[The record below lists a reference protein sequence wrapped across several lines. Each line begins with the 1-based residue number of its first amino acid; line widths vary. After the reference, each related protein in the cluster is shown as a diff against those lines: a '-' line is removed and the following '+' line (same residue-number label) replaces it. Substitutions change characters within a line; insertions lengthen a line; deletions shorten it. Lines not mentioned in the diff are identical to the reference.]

1 MKGQEKEEKG
11 FFSNYDEM
19 LSDTT
24 HGEKIRRLRRDTLL
38 ILEHAVK
45 SVDPYKLVTA
55 NVKLEDGILKVS
67 GTKTNGG
74 IEIELDKIG
83 KKRIVAFGKASLAMA
98 SAFATIVDIDEG
110 VVVIPHGQ
118 GGERPPGMDIIEA
131 EHPVPAQGS
140 LTAANRVL
148 EIAEKS
154 TENDLLFALISGG
167 GSSLLAKPVDGITLE
182 EKIEVTN
189 QLLKSGCTINEMNTV
204 RKHISAIK
212 GGKLA
217 EAASPATTIGLILS
231 DVLGDPVDFIASGPT
246 ALDTTT
252 FKQAQG
258 VLEKYA
264 LWTRIPENMRGV
276 IEQGIEK
283 EEVTKKPSIEAHN
296 FIIGSNYIASRA
308 AVEKAKT
315 LGYNSLL
322 LTTHLEGESKEVA
335 KVFTALMRDIRTH
348 DTPLSPPAA
357 VIAGGETTVTVRGNG
372 RGGRNQEFALSAAM
386 TIPRDD
392 DRVVIASM
400 GTDGIDGMSDAAG
413 AVADGFT
420 VKRASEAGLNPDTY
434 LRNNDSN
441 TFFVKLNDAL
451 ITGRTGTNVNDVV
464 VMLVMDGM

>member
-1 MKGQEKEEKG
+1 MKGLEEEEGG
-11 FFSNYDEM
+11 FFINYDKM
-19 LSDTT
+19 VSNTT
-24 HGEKIRRLRRDTLL
+24 HGEKIGRLRRDTLS

-55 NVKLEDGILKVS
+55 NVKLEDEILKIS
-67 GTKTNGG
+67 GTKKKEG
-74 IEIELDKIG
+74 IEIKLDKIG

-110 VVVIPHGQ
+110 IVVIPHGQ
-118 GGERPPGMDIIEA
+118 GGERPQGMDIIEA

-148 EIAEKS
+148 KMAEKS

-246 ALDTTT
+246 AQDTTT
-252 FKQAQG
+252 FKQAQE
-258 VLEKYA
+258 VLEKYG
-264 LWTRIPENMRGV
+264 LWTRIPENMSGV
-276 IEQGIEK
+276 IEHGIEK
-283 EEVTKKPSIEAHN
+283 ERVTKKTSVLAHN
-296 FIIGSNYIASRA
+296 FIIGSNYIAAQA
-308 AVEKAKT
+308 AMEKAET

-335 KVFTALMRDIRTH
+335 KVFTALMKDIRSH

-357 VIAGGETTVTVRGNG
+357 VIAGGETTVTVTGNG
-372 RGGRNQEFALSAAM
+372 HGGRNQEFALSAAM
-386 TIPRDD
+386 TMPAND
-392 DRVVIASM
+392 DRAVIASM

-413 AVADGFT
+413 AIADGFT
-420 VKRASEAGLNPDTY
+420 LKRASKAELNPDTY

-451 ITGRTGTNVNDVV
+451 ITGRTGTNVNDVI
-464 VMLVMDGM
+464 VMLVTE

>member
-1 MKGQEKEEKG
+1 MKVKGSEGENG
-11 FFSNYDEM
+11 FFINYSE
-19 LSDTT
+19 LVSDT
-24 HGEKIRRLRRDTLL
+24 HGEKIGRLRRDTLS

-45 SVDPYKLVTA
+45 SVDPYKLITA
-55 NVKLEDGILKVS
+55 NVKLEGKILKLS
-67 GTKTNGG
+67 GTKKKEG
-74 IEIELDKIG
+74 IEIKLDKIG
-83 KKRIVAFGKASLAMA
+83 KNRIVAFGKASLAMA
-98 SAFATIVDIDEG
+98 RAIATIVDIDEG
-110 VVVIPHGQ
+110 IVVIPHGQ
-118 GGERPPGMDIIEA
+118 GGERPPDMDIIEA

-148 EIAEKS
+148 EMAEKS

-189 QLLKSGCTINEMNTV
+189 QLLKSGCTISEMNTV

-217 EAASPATTIGLILS
+217 EAASPATTFGLILS

-246 ALDTTT
+246 AQDTTT
-252 FKQAQG
+252 FKQAQE

-264 LWTRIPENMRGV
+264 LWTRIPENMKSV
-276 IEQGIEK
+276 IERGMEK
-283 EEVTKKPSIEAHN
+283 EGETKKPSINAQN

-308 AVEKAKT
+308 ALGKAET

-335 KVFTALMRDIRTH
+335 KVFTALMNDIRSH

-357 VIAGGETTVTVRGNG
+357 VIAGGETTVTVTGNG
-372 RGGRNQEFALSAAM
+372 HGGRNQEFVLSAAM
-386 TIPRDD
+386 TMPAND

-413 AVADGFT
+413 AIADGFT
-420 VKRASEAGLNPDTY
+420 LKRASKAELNPDTY

>member
-1 MKGQEKEEKG
+1 MKMKGKGG
-11 FFSNYDEM
+11 FFINYDEIV
-19 LSDTT
+19 SNTT
-24 HGEKIRRLRRDTLL
+24 HGEKIGRLRRDTLS

-45 SVDPYKLVTA
+45 SVDPYKLVTTS
-55 NVKLEDGILKVS
+55 VKLEDGILKVLDAKKKK
-67 GTKTNGG
+67 GV
-74 IEIELDKIG
+74 EIKLDKKG
-83 KKRIVAFGKASLAMA
+83 KKRAVAFGKASLAMA

-118 GGERPPGMDIIEA
+118 GGKRPSGMDIIEA

-140 LTAANRVL
+140 LIAADRVL
-148 EIAEKS
+148 EMAERS
-154 TENDLLFALISGG
+154 MENDLFFALISGG

-231 DVLGDPVDFIASGPT
+231 DVLGDPIDFIASGPT
-246 ALDTTT
+246 ARDTTT

-258 VLEKYA
+258 VLEKYG
-264 LWTRIPENMRGV
+264 LWTKIPESMRGI
-276 IEQGIEK
+276 IEGGIEK
-283 EEVTKKPSIEAHN
+283 ERETKKPPFEAHN
-296 FIIGSNYIASRA
+296 FIIGSNYIAAQA
-308 AVEKAKT
+308 AIEKAKT

-335 KVFTALMRDIRTH
+335 KVFTALMKDIRSH
-348 DTPLSPPAA
+348 DTPQSAPAA
-357 VIAGGETTVTVRGNG
+357 VIAGGETTVTVTGNG
-372 RGGRNQEFALSAAM
+372 YGGRNQEFVLSAAIN
-386 TIPRDD
+386 IPHGDD
-392 DRVVIASM
+392 GIVIASM

-413 AVADGFT
+413 AIADGFT
-420 VKRASEAGLNPDTY
+420 LKRASKAALNPDSY
-434 LRNNDSN
+434 LRNNNSN

-464 VMLVMDGM
+464 VMLVE

>member
-1 MKGQEKEEKG
+1 MKDSGEEKG
-11 FFSNYDEM
+11 FFINYDKVV
-19 LSDTT
+19 SNTT
-24 HGEKIRRLRRDTLL
+24 HGEKIGRLRRDTLS

-55 NVKLEDGILKVS
+55 NVKLEDEILKVS
-67 GTKTNGG
+67 GTKKKEG
-74 IEIELDKIG
+74 IEIKLDKIG
-83 KKRIVAFGKASLAMA
+83 KKRIVAFG
-98 SAFATIVDIDEG
+98 
-110 VVVIPHGQ
+110 
-118 GGERPPGMDIIEA
+118 ERPPGMAIIEA

-148 EIAEKS
+148 KMAEKS

-182 EKIEVTN
+182 EKIMVTN

-246 ALDTTT
+246 ARDTTT
-252 FKQAQG
+252 FKQAQE
-258 VLEKYA
+258 VLEKYG

-276 IEQGIEK
+276 IEHGIEK
-283 EEVTKKPSIEAHN
+283 EGVTKKPSIKAQN
-296 FIIGSNYIASRA
+296 FIIGSNYIAAQA
-308 AVEKAKT
+308 AMEKAET

-335 KVFTALMRDIRTH
+335 KVFTALMKDIRSH

-357 VIAGGETTVTVRGNG
+357 VIAGGETTVTVTGNG
-372 RGGRNQEFALSAAM
+372 HGGRNQEFALSAAM
-386 TIPRDD
+386 TMPQDD
-392 DRVVIASM
+392 DRAVIASM

-413 AVADGFT
+413 AIADGFT
-420 VKRASEAGLNPDTY
+420 LKRASKAELNPDTY

-451 ITGRTGTNVNDVV
+451 ITGRTGTNVNDVI
-464 VMLVMDGM
+464 VMLVTE